1 MMPVVVMAPPAV
13 VTPVP
18 MGAMVAPA
26 AVMAMVVVP
35 PAVVA
40 PVMVVMAAPAV
51 VVAPAVVMAVLDL
64 DRPALGR
71 AGGARRE
78 GGRLSGTAREKATC
92 HQGRRRQHPPAGP
105 HRVAHRQHRRLR
117 FVSPHRG
124 AAVEG
129 HDGAAG
135 LNAD

>member
-18 MGAMVAPA
+18 VGAMVAPA
-26 AVMAMVVVP
+26 AVMVMMVS

-40 PVMVVMAAPAV
+40 PVMVMMAASAV

-64 DRPALGR
+64 DRPALGH
-71 AGGARRE
+71 AGGPRRE
-78 GGRLSGTAREKATC
+78 GSRLSGTAREEAAC
-92 HQGRRRQHPPAGP
+92 HHGRRRQHPPAGP

-129 HDGAAG
+129 HNGAAG